1 MKKLIG
7 YAMVGSSNSQ
17 RATQFYDALLAPLGL
32 AQVEANE
39 TYTAYEPTASM
50 DMVDFM
56 SPNPLTRSK
65 LRLVT
70 AR

>member
-7 YAMVGSSNSQ
+7 YAMVGSSNLQ

-39 TYTAYEPTASM
+39 TYTALCA
-50 DMVDFM
+50 
-56 SPNPLTRSK
+56 NGLTGHG
-65 LRLVT
+65 
-70 AR
+70 